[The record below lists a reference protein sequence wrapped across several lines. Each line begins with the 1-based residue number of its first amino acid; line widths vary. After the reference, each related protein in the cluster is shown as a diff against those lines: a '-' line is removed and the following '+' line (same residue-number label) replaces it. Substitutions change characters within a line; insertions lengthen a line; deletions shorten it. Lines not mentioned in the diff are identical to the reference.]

1 MGVGKFEDL
10 VEGVCCGIDMF
21 DCVMFMWNVCNGYLF
36 VIGGVIKI
44 CNVVYKIDISVFDL
58 YCDCYICKNYLKLY
72 LYYLDCCNE
81 ILGVC
86 LNMIYNLCY
95 Y

>member
-1 MGVGKFEDL
+1 MGVGKLEDL

-21 DCVMFMWNVCNGYLF
+21 DCVMLMCNVCNGYLF
-36 VIGGVIKI
+36 VMGGVIKI
-44 CNVVYKIDISVFDL
+44 CNVVYKIDIILLDF

-81 ILGVC
+81 IFGVC
-86 LNMIYNLCY
+86 LNIIYNLCY